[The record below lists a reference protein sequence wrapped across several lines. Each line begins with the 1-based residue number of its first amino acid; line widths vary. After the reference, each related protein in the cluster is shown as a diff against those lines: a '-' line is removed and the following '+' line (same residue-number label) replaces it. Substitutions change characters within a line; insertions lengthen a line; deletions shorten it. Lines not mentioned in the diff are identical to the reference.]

1 MQQDISLA
9 QVRAELKSEISE
21 TGRKLAEHRFET
33 ATGFSEVRKDV
44 AEMRKDFEN
53 HRAET
58 KAEFAG
64 IHEEFAGVNAR
75 LSVHE
80 VILWAI
86 VDHLGIRDKVESLI
100 SQSSTE

>member
-21 TGRKLAEHRFET
+21 MGRKLAEHRLET

-44 AEMRKDFEN
+44 AEMRRDFEN

-64 IHEEFAGVNAR
+64 IHAR

-80 VILWAI
+80 IILWAI
-86 VDHLGIRDKVESLI
+86 VDHLGIRDKVASLI
-100 SQSSTE
+100 AQSSTE

>member
-9 QVRAELKSEISE
+9 QVSAELKSEISE

-33 ATGFSEVRKDV
+33 ATGFSEVRTDM
-44 AEMRKDFEN
+44 AELRKDFEN

-64 IHEEFAGVNAR
+64 INAR

-80 VILWAI
+80 IILWAI
-86 VDHLGIRDKVESLI
+86 VDRLGIRDKVASQI
-100 SQSSTE
+100 PQSSTE